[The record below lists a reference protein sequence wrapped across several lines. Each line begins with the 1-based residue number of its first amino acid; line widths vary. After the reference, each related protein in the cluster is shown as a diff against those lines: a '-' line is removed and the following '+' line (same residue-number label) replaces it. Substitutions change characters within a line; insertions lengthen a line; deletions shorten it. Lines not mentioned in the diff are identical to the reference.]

1 MQSKLS
7 SFIESLI
14 NILIGYGVAL
24 GSHLVIFPHYGVNL
38 PLHENMIIGCWF
50 TIISLVRSYIIRRWF
65 NRILHNA
72 SQKMAGNKN
81 A

>member
-14 NILIGYGVAL
+14 NILIGYCVAL
-24 GSHLVIFPHYGVNL
+24 GSQLVIFPHYGVHL
-38 PLHENMIIGCWF
+38 APHENMIIGGWF
-50 TIISLVRSYIIRRWF
+50 TLISLARSYIIRRWF
-65 NRILHNA
+65 NRMLHNA
-72 SQKMAGNKN
+72 SNKIAGNKN